1 MNRTLLSLA
10 LILGSSGL
18 VGLASADEPQDED
31 ALVRVTQPL
40 KREDLQKLRGLRP
53 DRLKPGGGLFVSFD
67 ENIDGQV
74 DLAEIETGI
83 AAAFEA
89 ADTSENGTLSVLEQQ
104 VWAEGLSTADTSLA
118 NPVRFDPNLDR
129 QISFEEFESVIK
141 DLANDYMKDDA
152 EYILVEDLEIEQPER
167 VDEDKV
173 DDLRERVRRNGLPG
187 RDRNN
192 SSLD

>member
-10 LILGSSGL
+10 LILGSSSL

-129 QISFEEFESVIK
+129 QISFEEFESVIQ
-141 DLANDYMKDDA
+141 DLANDYMKEDA

-167 VDEDKV
+167 VDEDQV
-173 DDLRERVRRNGLPG
+173 DDLRERARRNGLPG